1 MRNHQVRLF
10 VLSAVTMIVCS
21 SAWAQFDVSW
31 NTVNGGGATSSGA
44 GFELYGVIA
53 QPDAQ
58 VPPLMSGGAFQ
69 VAGGFLPVTQV
80 CYCPGD
86 LNADGKRDGL
96 DIQQFVSC
104 FTGGG
109 NCSCA
114 DVDLANGIS
123 LADVPVFVNNILAS
137 STCP

>member
-1 MRNHQVRLF
+1 MRNLQVKNF
-10 VLSAVTMIVCS
+10 VLSAVAMIVCS
-21 SAWAQFDVSW
+21 SAWAQIDVSW
-31 NTVNGGGATSSGA
+31 NTVNGGGATSSGV
-44 GFELYGVIA
+44 GFELYVVIA

-86 LNADGKRDGL
+86 LNADGRKDGS
-96 DIQQFVSC
+96 DIQQFVAC
-104 FTGGG
+104 VLNGG

-114 DVDLANGIS
+114 DVD
-123 LADVPVFVNNILAS
+123 
-137 STCP
+137 